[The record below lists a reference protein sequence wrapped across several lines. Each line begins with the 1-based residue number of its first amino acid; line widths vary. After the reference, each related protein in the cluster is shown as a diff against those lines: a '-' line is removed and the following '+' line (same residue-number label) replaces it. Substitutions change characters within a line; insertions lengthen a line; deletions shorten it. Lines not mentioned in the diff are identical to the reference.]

1 MAKDIDLITIPKVK
15 YPALRQTVQAGD
27 LLFYSG
33 EDEVSRLIRRATQSL
48 WSHIGIIF
56 KIENLDRILLLESVE
71 SMGVRL
77 IPVSRYIKNIE
88 NEDNEGKYDARL
100 VIARHQ
106 ALKPEQ
112 VNPFINFGIDQISR
126 PYDLAEIKRI
136 IERIQ
141 KGKGKIIRDES
152 YMCSELVYECF
163 AKVGIEI
170 PYNELGFISPQDI
183 WIEENIQ
190 VVAEID
196 HLSMPKIG

>member
-1 MAKDIDLITIPKVK
+1 MAKDTDLITISKVK

-77 IPVSRYIKNIE
+77 IPVSRYIKNVE
-88 NEDNEGKYDARL
+88 NEENDGKYDARL

-112 VNPFINFGIDQISR
+112 VKPFINFGIDQISR

-141 KGKGKIIRDES
+141 KGKGKIIRDEA

-190 VVAEID
+190 VIAEID
-196 HLSMPKIG
+196 HL